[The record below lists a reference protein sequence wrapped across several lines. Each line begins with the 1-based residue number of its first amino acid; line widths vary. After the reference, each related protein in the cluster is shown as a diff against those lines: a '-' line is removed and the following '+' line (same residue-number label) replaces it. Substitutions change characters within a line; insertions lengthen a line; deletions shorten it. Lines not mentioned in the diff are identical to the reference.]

1 MASWG
6 FWREILEL
14 ARFSHCFSSL
24 LKYSSLRLEKHQKDM
39 KFVLDVFDLFQ
50 EFNLLINA
58 V

>member
-1 MASWG
+1 
-6 FWREILEL
+6 
-14 ARFSHCFSSL
+14 L